1 MASVGNGELF
11 TRTEDGAQHVA
22 SVRTLTESTLGF
34 SSTMEDVRAG
44 QGAKLYGRFNH
55 DAGMTVTLT
64 DAMFK
69 LEYLQWQTGSEI
81 IRGLDSEEA
90 VTSMESESHNI
101 TTAGSVTL
109 DKVPTVMGRGCGL
122 DNVIVWYREAGCN
135 AVDDMKSVV
144 LDKNNTSKTVSIPAL
159 EADKTYC
166 FYYFANNEQA
176 RSMLIS
182 ANFIPS
188 ELILVLTANL
198 FEGSATGGRSTG
210 KPAGQITIKIPRF
223 QLDGTLDLSMAMSSA
238 ATMALNGTAL
248 ATDDGSC
255 DGAGVY
261 AEIVEM
267 ITNSDPY
274 ATLYALAVEESEY
287 AVAEAN
293 GAAINTY
300 GLFSDA
306 SPALIDPDK
315 LKYTCNPETVT
326 VTDGVIGGTVAD
338 ATITVEVASI
348 TDGPS
353 AIVLIGNGG
362 SAGA

>member
-1 MASVGNGELF
+1 MANYYLASVGNGELF
-11 TRTEDGAQHVA
+11 AKDEENKLQHVA

-81 IRGLDSEEA
+81 IRGLDKDEKVS
-90 VTSMESESHNI
+90 TMESEQI
-101 TTAGSVTL
+101 TIATAGTATL
-109 DKVPTVMGRGCGL
+109 SKPAVALGRGCGL
-122 DNVIVWYREAGCN
+122 DSIIVWYRKAGCG
-135 AVDDMKSVV
+135 ASEDMKSVT
-144 LDKNNTSKTVSIPAL
+144 LDSSSATVTAEDL
-159 EADKTYC
+159 EMGETYC

-176 RSMLIS
+176 RSMLVS

-188 ELILVLTANL
+188 ELVLVLTANL
-198 FEGSATGGRSTG
+198 FEGSAMGGRSTG

-255 DGAGVY
+255 DGAGIY
-261 AEIVEM
+261 AEIVEV

-274 ATLYALAVEESEY
+274 ATLYAITPEESEY
-287 AVAEAN
+287 S
-293 GAAINTY
+293 AATASGEVINVY
-300 GLFSDA
+300 GLFRDS
-306 SPALIDPDK
+306 SPALLDPAT
-315 LKYTCNPETVT
+315 LTFTGNPAEMTV
-326 VTDGVIGGTVAD
+326 DSEGVIGGTVSEG
-338 ATITVEVASI
+338 TITVKVTALGEKSPVAEI
-348 TDGPS
+348 T
-353 AIVLIGNGG
+353 V
-362 SAGA
+362 GA